1 MVIDL
6 CLAAV
11 AVLIIVLIYLL
22 NSPARGQTQ
31 VRSPYD
37 GELYTVQNGLSGSKR
52 AAEYVSILHAGA
64 IELMRHLRAKYILN
78 DKFGMQY
85 PGRVQFTKNLLER
98 YNPDNVFENS
108 PHNSNGDTSYTIN
121 KGAKLA
127 LCLRSKSEGSNLHHI
142 NILMFVKF
150 HELTHIGSD
159 VKDHPPEFW
168 SAFKF
173 VLQEA
178 VECRTYTPVN
188 YSLRPEEYCGMSVSY
203 NPLFDANLPAL
214 I

>member
-1 MVIDL
+1 M
-6 CLAAV
+6 
-11 AVLIIVLIYLL
+11 
-22 NSPARGQTQ
+22 
-31 VRSPYD
+31 RSPYD
-37 GELYTVQNGLSGSKR
+37 GELYTVQNDLGGAER
-52 AAEYVSILHAGA
+52 AAGYVSLLHAGA
-64 IELMRHLRAKYILN
+64 IELMRHLRAKYLL
-78 DKFGMQY
+78 GGAGAQY
-85 PGRVQFTKNLLER
+85 PGREQFTRNLLAR

-108 PHNSNGDTSYTIN
+108 PHNNNGDTSYTID
-121 KGAKLA
+121 KGAQLA
-127 LCLRSKSEGSNLHHI
+127 LCLRSKSAGSNLHHI

-178 VECRTYTPVN
+178 VECGTYRPVN
-188 YSLRPEEYCGMSVSY
+188 YSTNPEEYCGMSVKY

-214 I
+214 V

>member
-1 MVIDL
+1 M
-6 CLAAV
+6 
-11 AVLIIVLIYLL
+11 
-22 NSPARGQTQ
+22 
-31 VRSPYD
+31 
-37 GELYTVQNGLSGSKR
+37 
-52 AAEYVSILHAGA
+52 
-64 IELMRHLRAKYILN
+64 
-78 DKFGMQY
+78 
-85 PGRVQFTKNLLER
+85 
-98 YNPDNVFENS
+98 
-108 PHNSNGDTSYTIN
+108 
-121 KGAKLA
+121 
-127 LCLRSKSEGSNLHHI
+127 
-142 NILMFVKF
+142 KF

-188 YSLRPEEYCGMSVSY
+188 YSLHPEEYCGMSVSY